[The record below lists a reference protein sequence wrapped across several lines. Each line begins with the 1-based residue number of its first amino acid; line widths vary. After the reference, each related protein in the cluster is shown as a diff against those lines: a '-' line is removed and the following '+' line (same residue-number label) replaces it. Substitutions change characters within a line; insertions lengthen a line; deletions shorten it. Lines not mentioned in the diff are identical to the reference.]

1 MSYQTGIGQRTV
13 VVTGAASPRGIGRA
27 AALRFAEEGWAVAIL
42 DLDGPGAEQAAAE
55 IAEATGQ
62 PTIGV
67 ACNVADQQSVSEAAQ
82 TINADSNLPPVG
94 ALAAIAGI
102 ASPVSFM
109 DVDLELWHRVIDVNL
124 TGTFLTCQAFLPAM
138 LENGYG
144 RIVTMSSVSAQQG
157 GGVFSKTPYS
167 AAKAGIL
174 GLTRSLAREV
184 AEAGIT
190 VNSIAPGAVE
200 TDIRVGSTDSDEEKL
215 TASIPM
221 KRQATTRDIASLIL
235 WLCSEDASYI
245 TGTTQAINGGSYIS

>member
-1 MSYQTGIGQRTV
+1 
-13 VVTGAASPRGIGRA
+13 
-27 AALRFAEEGWAVAIL
+27 L
-42 DLDGPGAEQAAAE
+42 DLDGPGAEQAALD
-55 IAEATGQ
+55 IAHTTGQ
-62 PTIGV
+62 PTIGI
-67 ACNVADQQSVSEAAQ
+67 ACNVADKESVDHAAR
-82 TINADSNLPPVG
+82 TIESNDSLPPVG

-109 DVDLELWHRVIDVNL
+109 EVDLELWRRVIDVNL
-124 TGTFLTCQAFLPAM
+124 TGTFLACQAFLPAM
-138 LENGYG
+138 LANGYG

-184 AEAGIT
+184 AESGIT

-200 TDIRVGSTDSDEEKL
+200 TDIRVGSTEDDESRL
-215 TASIPM
+215 TGSIPM
-221 KRQATTRDIASLIL
+221 KRQATTDDIASLIL